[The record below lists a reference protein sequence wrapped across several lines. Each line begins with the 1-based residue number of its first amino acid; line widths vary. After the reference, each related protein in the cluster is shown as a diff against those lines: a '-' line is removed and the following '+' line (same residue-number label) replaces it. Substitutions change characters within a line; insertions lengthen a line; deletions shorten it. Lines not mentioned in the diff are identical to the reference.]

1 MDMNRN
7 GSVPIPEDLHAVI
20 HQGVAQGRQVL
31 ARRKRARRAAA
42 SSLCSVALAFGL
54 FVGGVRLSPAFAAA
68 VEDLPVLGQL
78 VQVFGVNQEVAQGG
92 SQAQVDSAALTME
105 RSGDTELIRLN
116 FHQTQAAAY
125 RAEFASYPKTVTI
138 TLPGTKGVEI
148 LSQISRAADTSQ
160 YIKSVYQLPTST
172 QDTAVLQ
179 LELESDAD
187 VQIQEYRDPGSLVIQ
202 LTPAEI
208 QLDTVYSLRT
218 LSLDQQGL
226 QQAADQYAQQSPRLL
241 RDDQGTYFL
250 ELGQY
255 ASQEEAQ
262 AALQAL
268 DGDLIVETRTGNN
281 VPVAF
286 STMEDY
292 QSSRF
297 LNEYYQVLLN
307 STTAEP
313 VLDFLD
319 QHFADASVQEREE
332 MLRGLT
338 GFLEDYHEDMDWEK
352 AASFYRMADEPLP
365 EFFDQTTTR

>member
-7 GSVPIPEDLHAVI
+7 GSVPIPEDLHEVI

-31 ARRKRARRAAA
+31 ARRKWARRAAA

-92 SQAQVDSAALTME
+92 SQAQ
-105 RSGDTELIRLN
+105 
-116 FHQTQAAAY
+116 AAAY

-172 QDTAVLQ
+172 QDTAILQ

-218 LSLDQQGL
+218 LSLDQQGV
-226 QQAADQYAQQSPRLL
+226 QQAAGQYAQQSPRLL

-255 ASQEEAQ
+255 ASLEEAQ

-286 STMEDY
+286 ATMEDY
-292 QSSRF
+292 QSNAF
-297 LNEYYQVLLN
+297 LNEYHQILLN

-319 QHFADASVQEREE
+319 QHFADANAQEREE

-338 GFLEDYHEDMDWEK
+338 GFLEDYHEDVDWEK